1 MKIDVHWHYLPEQ
14 LIDEMRRPDNPWPT
28 AIVRDERGVE
38 WMAGGAFRHPLPAE
52 LYRPEAQVAE
62 MDRRGIDL
70 VAVSPAPHAFA
81 YEAPAE
87 RIAPFHRM
95 VNDRIAELVAA
106 YPGRYAGLGTVPLQD
121 PAAALAE
128 FNRAIE
134 EKGLK
139 GVEIGTNVAGRNLD
153 EPDFRPFFRRAAELG
168 AFIFVHPGAVLG
180 ANRLSRYYRT
190 NLIGNPTDTAV
201 AIASLIFGG
210 VYDEAPGLTC
220 CFAHGGGSFPALI
233 GRWQHG
239 YSVRPEPQANG
250 ARPPR
255 AYLDRIY
262 VDSLTH
268 DDGARRLAVDLLGAD
283 HMLLG
288 SDLPFDMGD
297 PDPAGTVDRTP
308 GLHTD
313 ARRLIQ
319 GDTAARLLRL

>member
-38 WMAGGAFRHPLPAE
+38 WMAGGAFRHPLPPE

-81 YEAPAE
+81 YAAPAE
-87 RIAPFHRM
+87 RIAPFRRM
-95 VNDRIAELVAA
+95 VNDRIAEL
-106 YPGRYAGLGTVPLQD
+106 
-121 PAAALAE
+121 
-128 FNRAIE
+128 NRAME

-153 EPDFRPFFRRAAELG
+153 EPEFRPFFKRAAELG
-168 AFIFVHPGAVLG
+168 ALVFGHPGAVLG
-180 ANRLSRYYRT
+180 ANRLSRYYLT

-210 VYDEAPGLTC
+210 VYDEAPSLTC

-239 YSVRPEPQANG
+239 YAVRPEPQANG

-262 VDSLTH
+262 V
-268 DDGARRLAVDLLGAD
+268 
-283 HMLLG
+283 
-288 SDLPFDMGD
+288 
-297 PDPAGTVDRTP
+297 
-308 GLHTD
+308 
-313 ARRLIQ
+313 
-319 GDTAARLLRL
+319 